1 MFGVF
6 VCIRPPGL
14 EMAGGFPGT
23 HERLSAVRLR
33 EDERIERIMTTA
45 LYENEIENETSLE
58 YLVEAA
64 QAGDRDA
71 FGELATRFEPMVC
84 AIALRRLGNHSEAQ
98 ELCQEVLV
106 KAMQKIEQLKVPAA
120 FGGWLRS
127 ITVRMAINRQVRRAP
142 LIATEPQALDASC
155 VELST
160 PLDAVLANERAV
172 QVRGGLARLG
182 ELDRHTLEAFYM
194 RGQSLSEMSESFAAP
209 IGTIKRRLH
218 VARKRLARE
227 LETAAAV

>member
-1 MFGVF
+1 M
-6 VCIRPPGL
+6 
-14 EMAGGFPGT
+14 
-23 HERLSAVRLR
+23 
-33 EDERIERIMTTA
+33 TA
-45 LYENEIENETSLE
+45 LLHETESEEDASLNF
-58 YLVEAA
+58 LVEAA

-71 FGELATRFEPMVC
+71 FGELATRFEPMVY

-142 LIATEPQALDASC
+142 TVATEPQALDATYV
-155 VELST
+155 VESHT
-160 PLDAVLANERAV
+160 PLDAVLANERAT
-172 QVRGGLARLG
+172 QVRGGLAQLG
-182 ELDRHTLEAFYM
+182 ELDRDTLEAFYV
-194 RGQSLSEMSESFAAP
+194 RGQSLSQMSQAFAAP

-218 VARKRLARE
+218 VARKRLARQ
-227 LETAAAV
+227 LEAAAAV